1 MIGQTNK
8 THRDP
13 ESPVTPLLLGAEQVG
28 LMLGISRS
36 TVYRLNAEG
45 RLPRPVH
52 LGRAARWRRE
62 ELLQWVQ
69 AGCPSRER
77 WELEQGDVCKQK
89 IHKRNSSWSV
99 HCKGDQL

>member
-1 MIGQTNK
+1 MTDK

-13 ESPVTPLLLGAEQVG
+13 GTSVTPLLLGAKQVG

-36 TVYRLNAEG
+36 TVHRLNAEG
-45 RLPRPVH
+45 RLPRPVR

-62 ELLQWVQ
+62 ELAQWVE
-69 AGCPSRER
+69 AGCPPRER
-77 WELEQGDVCKQK
+77 WELEQDDVCKQK

-99 HCKGDQL
+99 RGKGDKL